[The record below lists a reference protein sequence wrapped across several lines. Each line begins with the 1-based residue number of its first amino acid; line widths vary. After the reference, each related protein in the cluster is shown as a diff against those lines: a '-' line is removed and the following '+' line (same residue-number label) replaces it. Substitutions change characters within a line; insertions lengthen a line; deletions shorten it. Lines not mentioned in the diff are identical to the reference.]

1 MHRLILQAHTI
12 LAPKTQGMSAIAS
25 SELLSHVSRRGS
37 VWLVIGAVH
46 VALIY
51 LIANG
56 SPIRVA
62 LESTPI
68 EASIVEAPTPAAEMP
83 PPPVPQIV
91 PLTTPV
97 IEQPLV
103 TITEEPPPNAI
114 TVQVVEQPQPAAAP
128 AAPRVISD
136 VAYVEAPQPRYPPES
151 RRSGEEGLVVL
162 RVLINE
168 LGRAARVEIE
178 RSSGHSRLDEAAR
191 TAVQRAL
198 FRPYVEN
205 GVARMALAT
214 IPIEFSWKSR
224 RADKTASRG

>member
-1 MHRLILQAHTI
+1 
-12 LAPKTQGMSAIAS
+12 MSATAS
-25 SELLSHVSRRGS
+25 EFLSHVSRRGGI
-37 VWLVIGAVH
+37 WLVIGAVH
-46 VALIY
+46 VALVY
-51 LIANG
+51 VVTAW
-56 SPIRVA
+56 SPIHITLDA
-62 LESTPI
+62 TPI
-68 EASIVEAPTPAAEMP
+68 EASIVDAPALAADV
-83 PPPVPQIV
+83 PPPVVPQLV
-91 PLTTPV
+91 PLTTPTV
-97 IEQPLV
+97 EPPLV

-114 TVQVVEQPQPAAAP
+114 TVAVVESPPVAPAP

-136 VAYVEAPQPRYPPES
+136 VAYVEPPQPRYPVES

-191 TAVQRAL
+191 LAVQRAL
-198 FRPYVEN
+198 FRPYLEN

-224 RADKTASRG
+224 RADKSASRG

>member
-1 MHRLILQAHTI
+1 
-12 LAPKTQGMSAIAS
+12 MSAIAS
-25 SELLSHVSRRGS
+25 RGGA
-37 VWLVIGAVH
+37 WLIIGAVH

-51 LIANG
+51 VVTAW

-62 LESTPI
+62 LETAPI
-68 EASIVEAPTPAAEMP
+68 QASLIDPPAPTSESPP
-83 PPPVPQIV
+83 PPPVPQLEQPV
-91 PLTTPV
+91 LPV

-103 TITEEPPPNAI
+103 TINEEPPPNAI
-114 TVQVVEQPQPAAAP
+114 TVAVVDKAP
-128 AAPRVISD
+128 PPVTASTAPRVITD

-168 LGRAARVEIE
+168 SGAVARVDIE
-178 RSSGHSRLDEAAR
+178 HSSGHSRLDDAACQ
-191 TAVQRAL
+191 AVKRAR

-205 GVARMALAT
+205 GVPRMALAT

-224 RADKTASRG
+224 RADKSATRG